1 MNKSKVFFAFLMLCT
16 SISVFGQFHT
26 ITQPTRHY
34 NIERI
39 SDYTITSP
47 SPPLPE
53 KTSQSGNIDVESELA
68 ATPEQLTSDS
78 LRRQYIDR
86 YLSVSFPMKQLIV
99 NSPFGQRKD
108 PFTGKK
114 RSHNGLDLRASCDEV
129 YAMLDGTVKKTGED
143 KRSGKYIIIQY
154 GEFMVSYCHL
164 SRIWVKCGTR
174 VKPGEVV
181 GITGNTGRS
190 TGEHL
195 HITCRRDNRYVD
207 PSILI
212 QFIKEVKENTL
223 KQLCNIE

>member
-1 MNKSKVFFAFLMLCT
+1 MNKPRIIFAFLMLCT
-16 SISVFGQFHT
+16 SKAVFGQFQT
-26 ITQPTRHY
+26 ITQQAKLY
-34 NIERI
+34 SIEQI
-39 SDYTITSP
+39 PNHSDVGSNQDIP
-47 SPPLPE
+47 AN
-53 KTSQSGNIDVESELA
+53 KTSV
-68 ATPEQLTSDS
+68 ATSLHSASDS
-78 LRRQYIDR
+78 LKQQYINR
-86 YLSVSFPMKQLIV
+86 YLSVSLPMKKLII

-114 RSHNGLDLRASCDEV
+114 RNHNGLDLRARGDEV

-154 GEFMVSYCHL
+154 GEFQVSYCHL
-164 SRIWVKCGTR
+164 SRIWIKQGTE

-195 HITCRRDNRYVD
+195 HITCRKNNKYVD
-207 PSILI
+207 PAILI

-223 KQLCNIE
+223 EQLCNAVK